1 VFYAQRVKVLQK
13 SSRFKALNP
22 VSNVVTYVSGFRFR
36 PEQKSVLS
44 FFFFFSCFFLCLVVC
59 EVLLGLGWVAG
70 DNWRSIMDDFGARS
84 AFKLAK
90 MFAKL

>member
-1 VFYAQRVKVLQK
+1 MFYAQRVKVLQK
-13 SSRFKALNP
+13 SIRFKALNP
-22 VSNVVTYVSGFRFR
+22 VSNVVTYVLGFRFR
-36 PEQKSVLS
+36 PGQKSALS
-44 FFFFFSCFFLCLVVC
+44 FLCFVVC
-59 EVLLGLGWVAG
+59 EVLLGLGWVTG